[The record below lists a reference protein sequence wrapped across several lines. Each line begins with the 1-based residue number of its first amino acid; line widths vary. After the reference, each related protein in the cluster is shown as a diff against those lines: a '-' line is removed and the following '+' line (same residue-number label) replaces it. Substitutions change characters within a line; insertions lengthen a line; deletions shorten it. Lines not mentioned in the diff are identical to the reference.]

1 MNFNLNEAI
10 EVLERTPLTL
20 EYFLS
25 GLSNRW
31 LQSDEGEGTW
41 NVSEVIDHLI
51 EAEETNWMAR
61 IECILGEDENKHF
74 PLFDRFSHLNKEQ
87 TMPIEERLLKFKS
100 IRAQNIAKI
109 QLLIAPEDHL
119 ELTGIHPEFGIV
131 KLRELLSTWVVHD
144 LTHISQIVRVMS
156 KSYSE
161 DVGPWKEY
169 LSILKK

>member
-1 MNFNLNEAI
+1 MNFILKEAI
-10 EVLERTPLTL
+10 EVLERTPQTL

-31 LQSDEGEGTW
+31 LYSNEGQDTW

-51 EAEETNWMAR
+51 EGEKTNWMVR
-61 IECILGEDENKHF
+61 LNCILNEGENKPF
-74 PLFDRFSHLNKEQ
+74 PTFNRFSHLNEKNDRS
-87 TMPIEERLLKFKS
+87 IDDKLLEFKTFR
-100 IRAQNIAKI
+100 IKNITKL
-109 QLLIAPEDHL
+109 QLLNEPELDL
-119 ELTGIHPEFGIV
+119 ELTGVHPEFGIV
-131 KLRELLSTWVVHD
+131 KLSELLSTWVVHD

-156 KSYSE
+156 KSYKE

>member
-10 EVLERTPLTL
+10 EVLERTPQTL
-20 EYFLS
+20 EIFLS

-31 LQSDEGEGTW
+31 LKSNEGEGTW

-51 EAEETNWMAR
+51 EAEETNWMVR
-61 IECILGEDENKHF
+61 VNCILGGENKHF
-74 PLFDRFSHLNKEQ
+74 PLFDRFSHLNKENDK
-87 TMPIEERLLKFKS
+87 PIEERLLEFKS
-100 IRAQNIAKI
+100 LRTQNITKL
-109 QLLIAPEDHL
+109 QHLIVPEVHL
-119 ELTGIHPEFGIV
+119 ELTGVHPEFGIV

-156 KSYSE
+156 KIYGE

>member
-1 MNFNLNEAI
+1 MNFNLEEAI
-10 EVLERTPLTL
+10 EVLERTPQTL
-20 EYFLS
+20 AYFLS
-25 GLSNRW
+25 GLSIRW
-31 LQSDEGEGTW
+31 LQSNEGDNTW

-51 EAEETNWMAR
+51 EAEKTNWMAR
-61 IECILGEDENKHF
+61 IDCIIGEGENKHF
-74 PLFDRFSHLNKEQ
+74 PLFDRFSHLNKEH
-87 TMPIEERLLKFKS
+87 TKPIEERLLEFKS
-100 IRAQNIAKI
+100 IRAQNIAKL
-109 QLLIAPEDHL
+109 QHLIDPAVHL

-156 KSYSE
+156 KTYRE